1 MKLISEVHSLT
12 YENCSKYLRLMHL
25 DTRRNRDLIE
35 SHKIKNNIYNV
46 NADIFFK
53 FDQGGKI
60 GHSRKLFKRRS
71 KLDVRKY
78 VFSNRIVNKWNSLSC
93 LAE

>member
-1 MKLISEVHSLT
+1 
-12 YENCSKYLRLMHL
+12 MHL

-35 SHKIKNNIYNV
+35 SYKIKNNIYNV
-46 NADIFFK
+46 NADIFFE
-53 FDQGGKI
+53 FDQGGKR

-71 KLDVRKY
+71 KLNVRKY
-78 VFSNRIVNKWNSLSC
+78 VFSNRIVDKWNSLSC